1 MKAWNGKKLKKQIRE
16 KFPSIFRYIPE
27 LQSDLSIV
35 HIRQYWFIT
44 LIVSC
49 YCLLIFSLVII
60 GKRTADDFLYV
71 THLEKQRSSLLSQ
84 RHRWENVVNEHRGYR
99 DGYFMLA
106 TLEYQLGN

>member
-71 THLEKQRSSLLSQ
+71 THL
-84 RHRWENVVNEHRGYR
+84 
-99 DGYFMLA
+99 
-106 TLEYQLGN
+106 TLEYQLGNMKLASSYAQKALYLDPTYREALIFQEYIKL